1 MEAQASTP
9 AVRQGFIELSN
20 VNVVSEMVNMI
31 AGYRAYEANSKVV
44 QAHDTLLDKAANE
57 VARV

>member
-1 MEAQASTP
+1 M
-9 AVRQGFIELSN
+9 SN

-44 QAHDTLLDKAANE
+44 QTHDSLLDKAVNE
-57 VARV
+57 IARV